1 VKQHPIKRL
10 AAHSPAAVCLARE
23 PSIQANFE
31 VRQDANPISRQSRML
46 RFQENPDV
54 NWGPKS
60 RAKKRKCVDSSCE
73 TIPEKRK
80 RLQGHRTG
88 VLTKTNFKQY
98 KCKRFMKVLLDMKLP

>member
-1 VKQHPIKRL
+1 
-10 AAHSPAAVCLARE
+10 
-23 PSIQANFE
+23 
-31 VRQDANPISRQSRML
+31 ML

-60 RAKKRKCVDSSCE
+60 RAKKRYGNNCWFIALYILILLRKCVDSSCE